1 MKQEDTRTPWRR
13 NPVAWLMI
21 LIPAATV
28 VAGVWTV
35 WLAASESGVDSNPD
49 PVRRTAQIQVTSLAP
64 DENASRRGLSGRVW
78 FDGDTLLVAVLPSS
92 GTVAPQLQL
101 VHPIEKSLDRHLDLS
116 PDPRGWRANGTLA
129 GKQAWHLR
137 LVGADGSWRLVGR
150 YRPGD
155 TDIPLEPAVSV
166 Q

>member
-49 PVRRTAQIQVTSLAP
+49 PVRRTAQIQVTSLEP

-78 FDGDTLLVAVLPSS
+78 FDGETLLVAVLPSS

>member
-1 MKQEDTRTPWRR
+1 MKQEDTRMPWRR

-28 VAGVWTV
+28 VAGFWTV

-49 PVRRTAQIQVTSLAP
+49 PVRRTAQIQVTSLEP

-92 GTVAPQLQL
+92 GTLAPQLQL

-116 PDPRGWRANGTLA
+116 PDPRGWRANGPLA

>member
-1 MKQEDTRTPWRR
+1 MTQEDTRTPWRR

>member
-1 MKQEDTRTPWRR
+1 MTQEDTRKPWRR

-28 VAGVWTV
+28 VAGFWTL
-35 WLAASESGVDSNPD
+35 WLAASESGVDTNPD
-49 PVRRTAQIQVTSLAP
+49 VVRRTAQIQVTSLEP
-64 DENASRRGLSGRVW
+64 DEIASRLGLRGLVW
-78 FDGDTLLVAVLPSS
+78 FDGDDVLVAVTPGS
-92 GTVAPQLQL
+92 GPVAPQLQL
-101 VHPIEKSLDRHLDLS
+101 VHPIENSLDRHFDLL
-116 PDPRGWRANGTLA
+116 PDPRGWRADGAVA

-137 LVGADGSWRLVGR
+137 LVSADGSWRLVGR

-155 TDIPLEPAVSV
+155 TQVELEPSVSV

>member
-1 MKQEDTRTPWRR
+1 MTQENTHKPWRR

-21 LIPAATV
+21 IIPAATV
-28 VAGVWTV
+28 VAGFWTL

-49 PVRRTAQIQVTSLAP
+49 TVRRTAQIQVTSLEP
-64 DENASRRGLSGRVW
+64 DENASRLGLSGRVW
-78 FDGDTLLVAVLPSS
+78 IDGEALLVEVLPSS

-101 VHPIEKSLDRHLDLS
+101 VHPIENSLDRHFDLS
-116 PDPRGWRANGTLA
+116 PDPRGWRADGALA

-137 LVGADGSWRLVGR
+137 LVAADGSWRLVGR

-155 TDIPLEPAVSV
+155 TEVQLEPSVSV

>member
-49 PVRRTAQIQVTSLAP
+49 PVRRTAQIQVTSLEP

-78 FDGDTLLVAVLPSS
+78 FDGETLLVAVLPSS

-101 VHPIEKSLDRHLDLS
+101 VHPIEKSLDHHLDLS